1 MKTEEQRKLRNKRMI
16 GIASLVAVLGIFA
29 LLSYFVIYKFLAIGT
44 SAESFEAF
52 IEGYG
57 WAGRFVALGIQF
69 LQVFVAII
77 PGEFV
82 EVGLGLAFGFFEGT
96 IICLIG
102 VGLASALVFTLAKI
116 WGVKLVE
123 LFVDRKKIDS
133 LRFINSEK
141 KLNTLVFILFLVP
154 GTPKDLLTYVVP
166 LTRMKLSEF
175 LFISMIA
182 RIPSV
187 VSSTIGGDFF
197 GNGKYVEGIILFLIT
212 GAVSLAG
219 VWVYNIL
226 LNKYQKRKQRKL
238 HETHEE
244 EP

>member
-1 MKTEEQRKLRNKRMI
+1 MKKLSVKTLRAKRII
-16 GIASLVAVLGIFA
+16 GLASLAAVAAVFIFV
-29 LLSYFVIYKFLAIGT
+29 SYFVIYKFFAFGA

-57 WAGRFVALGIQF
+57 WSGRFVALGIQF

-82 EVGLGLAFGFFEGT
+82 EVGLGLSFGFIEGT
-96 IICLIG
+96 ILCLVG
-102 VGLASALVFTLAKI
+102 VGLASALIFCLVKK

-123 LFVDRKKIDS
+123 LFVSREKINS

-141 KLNTLVFILFLVP
+141 KLNTLVFVLFLIP
-154 GTPKDLLTYVVP
+154 GTPKDLLTYFVP
-166 LTRMKLSEF
+166 LTKMTFSQF
-175 LFISMIA
+175 MFISMFA

-197 GNGKYVEGIILFLIT
+197 GNGKYLEGIVLFLIT
-212 GAVSLAG
+212 GAISLLG
-219 VWVYNIL
+219 IMIYKFIL
-226 LNKYQKRKQRKL
+226 KKYHKRKKD
-238 HETHEE
+238 ES
-244 EP
+244 

>member
-1 MKTEEQRKLRNKRMI
+1 MQTQDKKLLRKKRII
-16 GIASLVAVLGIFA
+16 GIASLITVAGIFC
-29 LLSYFVIYKFLAIGT
+29 LLSYFVVYKFLAFGT

-52 IEGYG
+52 IESYG
-57 WAGRFVALGIQF
+57 WYGRFVALGIQF

-82 EVGLGLAFGFFEGT
+82 EVGLGLAFGAVEGT
-96 IICLIG
+96 VICLVG

-123 LFVDRKKIDS
+123 LFVDREKIDN
-133 LRFINSEK
+133 LRIINSEK
-141 KLNTLVFILFLVP
+141 KLNTLVFVLFLVP

-175 LFISMIA
+175 LIITMIA

-187 VSSTIGGDFF
+187 ISSTIGGDFF
-197 GNGKYVEGIILFLIT
+197 GSGKYLAGIILFIVT
-212 GAVSLAG
+212 GAISLLGLWAYK
-219 VWVYNIL
+219 VI
-226 LNKYQKRKQRKL
+226 LNKYQKRKERKAKK
-238 HETHEE
+238 
-244 EP
+244 

>member
-1 MKTEEQRKLRNKRMI
+1 MKKLSVKTLRAKRI
-16 GIASLVAVLGIFA
+16 ISLVSLAAVVAVFAIF
-29 LLSYFVIYKFLAIGT
+29 SYFVIYKFFAFGA

-57 WAGRFVALGIQF
+57 WGGRFVALGVQF

-82 EVGLGLAFGFFEGT
+82 EVGLGLSFGFIEGT
-96 IICLIG
+96 LLCLVG
-102 VGLASALVFTLAKI
+102 VGLASALVFCLVKK

-123 LFVDRKKIDS
+123 LFVSREKINS

-141 KLNTLVFILFLVP
+141 KLNTLVFVLFLIP
-154 GTPKDLLTYVVP
+154 GTPKDLLTYFVP
-166 LTRMKLSEF
+166 LTKMNFSQF
-175 LFISMIA
+175 MFISMIA

-197 GNGKYVEGIILFLIT
+197 GNGKYLEGIILFLTT
-212 GAVSLAG
+212 GAVSLLG
-219 VWVYNIL
+219 IL
-226 LNKYQKRKQRKL
+226 LYKVILAKYQKRK
-238 HETHEE
+238 EE
-244 EP
+244 KNKKDE

>member
-1 MKTEEQRKLRNKRMI
+1 MDDKKKLLLKRI
-16 GIASLVAVLGIFA
+16 FGIVSLVIVFGLACLLAYYVLF
-29 LLSYFVIYKFLAIGT
+29 KFLDLK
-44 SAESFEAF
+44 SSDSFQSF

-57 WAGRFVALGIQF
+57 WKGWIVALGIQF

-82 EVGLGLAFGFFEGT
+82 EVGMGLAFGPFEGA
-96 IICLIG
+96 ILCLAG
-102 VGLASALVFTLAKI
+102 VALASALLFLLIKK
-116 WGVKLVE
+116 WGIKLVE
-123 LFVDRKKIDS
+123 LFIDPQKINEF
-133 LRFINSEK
+133 RFINSEK
-141 KLNTLVFILFLVP
+141 KLNTLVFLLFLIP

-197 GNGKYVEGIILFLIT
+197 GNGRYLEGIILFLIT
-212 GAVSLAG
+212 GGVSLLG
-219 VWVYNIL
+219 IL
-226 LNKYQKRKQRKL
+226 LYRVILAKYHKRKEKKD
-238 HETHEE
+238 EI
-244 EP
+244 